1 MPAALGPCSRLGI
14 QSAQGIRRG
23 SCDAF
28 APAAF
33 THRHDSFR
41 SRRAGRVR
49 RGCRIAGIAAV
60 RPGRASPNRTPSVRL
75 SPMQTASARTCMQPV
90 PALSM
95 NGAVP
100 YCRYHRRT
108 DMRSSATDTPA
119 ARGHELSE
127 GRYIGMGWL
136 DRRDLMRWIS
146 LIVQAGPH
154 ARIVLHGVSMGATEV
169 MMTAGNPIC
178 RATCARRSKIA
189 VSRRCGISSPTTRCR
204 CITCRSGGW
213 RCPRWPA

>member
-23 SCDAF
+23 SCAAF
-28 APAAF
+28 TPAAF
-33 THRHDSFR
+33 THRYDSFR
-41 SRRAGRVR
+41 SQRAGRVR
-49 RGCRIAGIAAV
+49 RGCRITGIAAV

-75 SPMQTASARTCMQPV
+75 SPMQTASARTCMQPA

-100 YCRYHRRT
+100 YCRYRRRT

-146 LIVQAGPH
+146 LIVQADPPREDSA
-154 ARIVLHGVSMGATEV
+154 ARRVDGRHRSDDDY
-169 MMTAGNPIC
+169 
-178 RATCARRSKIA
+178 RATCARRSRIA
-189 VSRRCGISSPTTRCR
+189 VPRQCGISSPTTRCR